1 MALKAGD
8 SKQKKAAREAKAYRK
23 LVQVAFD
30 KARER
35 LYEANT
41 TKQGI
46 PEAIAEYMRCHP
58 RLQGPK

>member
-1 MALKAGD
+1 MALRAGD
-8 SKQKKAAREAKAYRK
+8 TLAKKRERERKAYAK
-23 LVQVAFD
+23 LTQVAFD

-35 LYEANT
+35 LYEAA
-41 TKQGI
+41 TKKEGL